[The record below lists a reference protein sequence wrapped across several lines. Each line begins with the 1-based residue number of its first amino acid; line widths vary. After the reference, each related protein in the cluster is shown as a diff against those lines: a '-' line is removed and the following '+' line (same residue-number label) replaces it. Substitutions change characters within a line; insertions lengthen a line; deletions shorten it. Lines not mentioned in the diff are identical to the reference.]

1 MMPSSFSSIVLT
13 WLLFY
18 HRYFNHKHRDATCIF
33 AQARPPNALHSFSY
47 YDMASVDMM
56 PVMLTQLQ
64 LLEATGQS
72 LQLLW
77 EFFEQQ
83 VVPAIQMQSA
93 PNCCPDEPTLSTDL
107 FEEMLISSVQHQ
119 PIHKVGQYM

>member
-1 MMPSSFSSIVLT
+1 MGLA
-13 WLLFY
+13 
-18 HRYFNHKHRDATCIF
+18 H
-33 AQARPPNALHSFSY
+33 ARPI
-47 YDMASVDMM
+47 MASVDMM
-56 PVMLTQLQ
+56 PAIVTQLQ

-72 LQLLW
+72 LQHEDLLW

-83 VVPAIQMQSA
+83 VVPAIQMYQMQSA

-119 PIHKVGQYM
+119 PIHKVGQYIGYTNQISILILCRC